1 MANPGLSSRY
11 SALWSPDLK
20 SIDSELGVCSPF
32 LEYPLGV
39 LRVQTWSL
47 DLKSGVSLLQMI
59 V

>member
-32 LEYPLGV
+32 FLVPTWS

-47 DLKSGVSLLQMI
+47 DLKYGVSLLQMI